1 MASILALITDHAL
14 TLGGLAWDPHYRG
27 ALTVITAV
35 AILMGSIYLIL
46 YTNVGAR
53 LGFLVALGG
62 LFGWMTILGLTWWL
76 APPAIGPRGTL
87 PEWQPVEIVYGDPS
101 TAGNEAASDLPNACF
116 STTSAGCEQLSETD
130 SFVDDVIAANPD
142 LVEEL
147 NEGATLSDAAVLD
160 PDVVADLELEGWHVV
175 SNADAGEAQAVAGG
189 LLVEDG
195 VFEDPTDFKVLD
207 TFEIGGKPERDDDDM
222 VSRVAYKFS
231 SAARLR
237 HPIKYSV
244 VQVQPVITQEAVP
257 GEPPPLPEVDPN
269 AQVISIVMVRELG
282 NRRVPPAMVT
292 IASAILLGVT
302 AYALHRRDKLS
313 DEHRAETPAG
323 AD

>member
-1 MASILALITDHAL
+1 MASILAVITDHAL

-27 ALTVITAV
+27 ALTVIAAV

-53 LGFLVALGG
+53 LGLLLALGG

-87 PEWQPVEIVYGDPS
+87 PEWQPIEIVYGDTS
-101 TAGNEAASDLPNACF
+101 TAATDEATDLPNACY
-116 STTSAGCEQLSETD
+116 STASVGCEQQSD
-130 SFVDDVIAANPD
+130 SSTFVDDVVAANPD
-142 LVEEL
+142 LSEDL
-147 NEGATLSDAAVLD
+147 NEGATLSDVAVLD
-160 PDVVADLELEGWHVV
+160 EEAVSDLELEGWHVV

-189 LLVEDG
+189 LLVEEG
-195 VFEDPTDFKVLD
+195 IFEDPTGYKVLD
-207 TFEIGGKPERDDDDM
+207 TFEIGGKDERDDDDM

-231 SAARLR
+231 SAAQIQ
-237 HPIKYSV
+237 HPTKYSV
-244 VQVQPVITQEAVP
+244 VQVQPVIVQEAVP
-257 GEPPPLPEVDPN
+257 GEPPPLPEVDPD
-269 AQVISIVMVRELG
+269 AQVISVVMVRELG

-302 AYALHRRDKLS
+302 AYALHRRDKLA
-313 DEHRAETPAG
+313 EANRAEEPAG